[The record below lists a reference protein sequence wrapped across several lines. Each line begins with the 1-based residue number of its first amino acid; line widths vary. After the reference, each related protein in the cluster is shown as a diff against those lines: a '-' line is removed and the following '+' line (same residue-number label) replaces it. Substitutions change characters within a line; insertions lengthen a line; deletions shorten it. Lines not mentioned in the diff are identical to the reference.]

1 MPDKVLDD
9 TFVELTNAF
18 GSSGITFKKL
28 PVDLGR
34 PGYLEIIARA
44 TAGLDITLVFNNA
57 GYILTG
63 FFDKTPLDRIM
74 ANVECNALAGV
85 QISHHFVTQM
95 IQKKQRGAICFT
107 SSAAHNMPAPFSVM
121 YASTKARKGRGRE
134 GGEMPIGIRGPAPSD
149 AVFGIGIVPLMGHR
163 PMPGHVVGIRRRGGR
178 LEGPAGWRVPS
189 QLPCPRIHSRPVPTG
204 TTRPFFPHPAS
215 SPLACSSTSLPPS
228 PLLIT
233 RGGPPPPTP
242 ACGER
247 SI

>member
-95 IQKKQRGAICFT
+95 IQKKQRGAICSFPT
-107 SSAAHNMPAPFSVM
+107 S
-121 YASTKARKGRGRE
+121 K
-134 GGEMPIGIRGPAPSD
+134 SD
-149 AVFGIGIVPLMGHR
+149 SCF
-163 PMPGHVVGIRRRGGR
+163 MPGAP
-178 LEGPAGWRVPS
+178 LKEAGVRCSTW
-189 QLPCPRIHSRPVPTG
+189 
-204 TTRPFFPHPAS
+204 S
-215 SPLACSSTSLPPS
+215 SLKL
-228 PLLIT
+228 
-233 RGGPPPPTP
+233 
-242 ACGER
+242 
-247 SI
+247 